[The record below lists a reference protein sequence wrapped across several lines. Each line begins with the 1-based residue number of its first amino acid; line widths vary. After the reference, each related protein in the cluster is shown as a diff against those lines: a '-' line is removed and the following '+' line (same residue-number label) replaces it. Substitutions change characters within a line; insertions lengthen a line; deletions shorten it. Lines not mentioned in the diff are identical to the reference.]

1 MIRKTKIIK
10 FAMVREERKLKNDSL
25 RYMLDHDDDEAP
37 EYSTSVS
44 LSFRDCRKALL
55 AFLQLRSC
63 QLDATFHEI

>member
-37 EYSTSVS
+37 EYSTSVN
-44 LSFRDCRKALL
+44 LNFRDYRKGCSP
-55 AFLQLRSC
+55 F
-63 QLDATFHEI
+63 